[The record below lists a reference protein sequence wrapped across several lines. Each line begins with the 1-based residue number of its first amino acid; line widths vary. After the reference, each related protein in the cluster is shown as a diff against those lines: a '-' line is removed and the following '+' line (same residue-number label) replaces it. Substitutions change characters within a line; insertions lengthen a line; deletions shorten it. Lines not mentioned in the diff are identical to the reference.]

1 MKKIQ
6 FLYALMQALIIFVF
20 YSLCY
25 LFSSHTHA
33 HTHTLSL
40 SDSFYRHPGFGLT
53 LVSESTT
60 GTTHAA
66 ESSSYS
72 CVHTTTPIPVAPG
85 STTEKGGSGEEK
97 HQVLPEAIGTQVASL
112 LMEEIVKVQ
121 TCVVIIIDN
130 SIFL

>member
-1 MKKIQ
+1 ML
-6 FLYALMQALIIFVF
+6 FIFF
-20 YSLCY
+20 
-25 LFSSHTHA
+25 
-33 HTHTLSL
+33 THTRTHTLSLSL

-72 CVHTTTPIPVAPG
+72 CIHTTTPIPVAPG

-97 HQVLPEAIGTQVASL
+97 HQVPEAIGTHVASL